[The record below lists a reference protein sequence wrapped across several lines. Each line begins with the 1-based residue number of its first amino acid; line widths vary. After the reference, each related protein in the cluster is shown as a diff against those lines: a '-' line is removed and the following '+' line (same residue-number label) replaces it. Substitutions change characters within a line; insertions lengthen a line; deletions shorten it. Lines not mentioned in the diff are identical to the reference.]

1 MADFLSRYSFDRS
14 NRWSIHIIGI
24 GNDERKN
31 FLKGI
36 QNLFSGLLLLNFAKK
51 IVTIKILKS
60 LLASFCLFQSSYRRF
75 LFHTR
80 DDGFLLRSQ
89 MLEIILGDRKFS
101 FADKYGS
108 GQFGINVRWSRYTD
122 LGDDKNGRRIFLPGV
137 FIRRIRI
144 YTSYTAGH
152 GSRCAWI

>member
-1 MADFLSRYSFDRS
+1 
-14 NRWSIHIIGI
+14 
-24 GNDERKN
+24 
-31 FLKGI
+31 
-36 QNLFSGLLLLNFAKK
+36 
-51 IVTIKILKS
+51 
-60 LLASFCLFQSSYRRF
+60 
-75 LFHTR
+75 
-80 DDGFLLRSQ
+80 

-108 GQFGINVRWSRYTD
+108 GQFGINLGQADTD

-144 YTSYTAGH
+144 YTSYIAGH